1 MTTVADIQVKTP
13 LSALRRLAPAGANVL
28 LKLENTN
35 MLCSVKDRI
44 GRAMVSHAEA
54 TEALYPGLRIL
65 EPTSGN
71 TGIALAY
78 VAASKGYGL
87 TLTIPQSVS
96 EERKRLLA
104 ALGAELVVT
113 PAMEGM
119 AGAIRGGYWMPMQF
133 ENPANPAIH
142 ERTTGPEIWEAAR
155 GKVDVFVAGVGTGG
169 TLTGVGRYLRRMN
182 PAVRIY
188 AVEPAESPAISEG
201 RTGRHGIQGI
211 GAGFVP
217 KNLDTSLLSGVLTV
231 GTEEAIHMARSAARE
246 EGLAVGISSGAN
258 LSAAMRLAR
267 RPEYAGATIVTVAP
281 SAAERY
287 MSTPLFGDDGSEG
300 PGLLQQAVT
309 AMGIHFSI

>member
-1 MTTVADIQVKTP
+1 M
-13 LSALRRLAPAGANVL
+13 
-28 LKLENTN
+28 N

-44 GRAMVSHAEA
+44 GRAMVAHAEA
-54 TEALYPGLRIL
+54 TEALHAGLRIL

-87 TLTIPQSVS
+87 TLTVPQSVS
-96 EERKRLLA
+96 EERKRLLV

-113 PAMEGM
+113 PAIEGM
-119 AGAIRGGYWMPMQF
+119 AGAIRRAYQLAEKGGYWMPMQF
-133 ENPANPAIH
+133 ENPANPAAH
-142 ERTTGPEIWEAAR
+142 ERSTGPEIWEAAGGR
-155 GKVDVFVAGVGTGG
+155 VDVFVAGVGTGG

-182 PAVRIY
+182 PSVKIF

-201 RTGRHGIQGI
+201 RSGRHGIQGI

-217 KNLDTSLLSGVLTV
+217 KNLDTSLLIGVITV
-231 GTEEAIHMARSAARE
+231 GTEEAIRMARSAARE
-246 EGLAVGISSGAN
+246 EGVALGISSGAN
-258 LSAAMRLAR
+258 LTAATQLAR
-267 RPEYAGATIVTVAP
+267 RPEFAGATIVTVAP

-287 MSTPLFGDDGSEG
+287 MSTPLFGDESNEG
-300 PGLLQQAVT
+300 PGLLQQAVA